1 MTTAALPAEMLAWV
15 VREERHG
22 DPTSAMKLETVPVPR
37 PGPDEVV
44 VRVKAAGINYNHVW
58 ACAGKPARVSQLHPE
73 EPIHVGGSDC
83 AGVVAAVGENV
94 KHWKPGDE
102 VITHPNQTCG
112 ECPACNGLEPLAC
125 EEQKAWGFETS
136 WGSFGQY
143 CRVQAQQLLPKPAGL
158 SWTEASCYG
167 LKLFTAYRML
177 FVNTQVKPG
186 DRVLIWGASGGL
198 GAYAI
203 QLCRAVNATPICVVS
218 SPEKEAYCRTLGAEL
233 FIDRHAFPYLSEKV
247 PPVVPVEGMRQFRR
261 TLRKL
266 TGGADPEIVFE
277 HVGASTFP
285 TSVFVAKRL
294 GQIVICGAT
303 TGYQLSFDARYLWMH
318 QKSIIGSHFCNG
330 LQARQANELV
340 IQKKI
345 RPVLTRTYDF
355 DQVPLAHDDMM
366 NNRHMGTIACLVHA
380 PRTGLR
386 DADETRVAGAID
398 DAAAAA

>member
-1 MTTAALPAEMLAWV
+1 MSAAGLPAEMLAWV

-22 DPTSAMKLETVPVPR
+22 NPLHAMKLETVPVPT

-44 VRVKAAGINYNHVW
+44 VRVKAAGVNYNHVW
-58 ACAGKPARVSQLHPE
+58 ACAGKPARISQLHPG

-83 AGVVAAVGENV
+83 AGVVAAVGSNV
-94 KHWKPGDE
+94 KHWKVGDE
-102 VITHPNQTCG
+102 VITHPNLTCG

-136 WGSFGQY
+136 WGSFGQF
-143 CRVQAQQLLPKPAGL
+143 CLVQAQQLLPKPAAL

-203 QLCRAVNATPICVVS
+203 QLCRAVSATPICVVS
-218 SPEKEAYCRTLGAEL
+218 SPEKETYCRSLGAEL
-233 FIDRHAFPYLSEKV
+233 FIDRHAFPYLAEQP

-266 TGGADPEIVFE
+266 TGGTDPEIVFE
-277 HVGASTFP
+277 HVGGSTFP
-285 TSVFVAKRL
+285 TSVFVARRL
-294 GQIVICGAT
+294 GKVVICGAT

-318 QKSIIGSHFCNG
+318 QKQIIGSHGCN
-330 LQARQANELV
+330 LHDATRANALV
-340 IQKKI
+340 EQGVVK
-345 RPVLTRTYDF
+345 PTLTRTF
-355 DQVPLAHDDMM
+355 AF
-366 NNRHMGTIACLVHA
+366 G
-380 PRTGLR
+380 
-386 DADETRVAGAID
+386 
-398 DAAAAA
+398 DAAVAHQQLLDDPTCHGSFAIVVE